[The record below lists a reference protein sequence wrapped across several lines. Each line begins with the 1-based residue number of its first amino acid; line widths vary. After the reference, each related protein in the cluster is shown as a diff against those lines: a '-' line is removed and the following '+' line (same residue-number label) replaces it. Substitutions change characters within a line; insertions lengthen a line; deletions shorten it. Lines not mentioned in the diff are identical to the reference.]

1 MKNND
6 AFGECHPSVCLAF
19 FAAVIGFT
27 MFFMHPAALGVSLVG
42 AVSFYIKLRGGRG
55 AGFLIKFALPAAV
68 ITAVINVL
76 FNRRGETV
84 LARFP
89 NGSPITL
96 ESFLYGLSAA
106 AMMASV
112 LVWFACFS
120 DVMTS
125 DKLMFLFGR
134 AIPPLSQV
142 LSMTLRFVPR
152 FREQFER
159 VREARLCMGKPA
171 ASSLK
176 EKTKEAFECFS
187 VMAAWS
193 LEGSAETAD
202 SMKSRG
208 FGLRGRTSFAI
219 YRLSVRDICL
229 LVWLAACAAFVI
241 FAAANGC
248 FAWEYFPN
256 ISGKLPVSP
265 LSAAAFA
272 VYLAAALT
280 PIWVDI
286 LEGLQWRSSR

>member
-1 MKNND
+1 MNNKD
-6 AFGECHPSVCLAF
+6 SFNNCHPVVNFAF
-19 FAAVIGFT
+19 FAVVIGFS
-27 MFFMHPAALGVSLVG
+27 MFFMHPAALGVSLIG
-42 AVSFYIKLRGGRG
+42 AVCFYIRLRGGRG
-55 AGFLIKFALPAAV
+55 VGFLIKLVLPAAV
-68 ITAVINVL
+68 ITAVINAL
-76 FNRRGETV
+76 FNHRGETV

-96 ESFLYGLSAA
+96 ESLLYGLSAA
-106 AMMASV
+106 AMMTCV
-112 LVWFACFS
+112 LIWFACFS

-125 DKLMFLFGR
+125 DKLMYLFGKL
-134 AIPPLSQV
+134 IPPMSLV

-152 FREQFER
+152 FREQFAR

-171 ASSLK
+171 ADSLK
-176 EKTKEAFECFS
+176 GKMKEAFGCFS
-187 VMAAWS
+187 VMAVWS
-193 LEGSAETAD
+193 LEGSADTAD

-208 FGLRGRTSFAI
+208 FGLRGRTTFAI
-219 YRLSVRDICL
+219 FRFSARDVCL

-241 FAAANGC
+241 VGAANGC

-256 ISGKLPVSP
+256 VGGELPTSP

-280 PIWVDI
+280 PLFVDI

>member
-1 MKNND
+1 MKNKD

-19 FAAVIGFT
+19 FAVVIGFS
-27 MFFMHPAALGVSLVG
+27 MFFMHPAALGASLVG

-55 AGFLIKFALPAAV
+55 VGFLLKLVLPAAA
-68 ITAVINVL
+68 ITAVINAL
-76 FNRRGETV
+76 FNHRGETV

-96 ESFLYGLSAA
+96 ESLMYGLSAA

-112 LVWFACFS
+112 LIWFACFS

-125 DKLMFLFGR
+125 DKLTYLFGR
-134 AIPPLSQV
+134 MIPSLSLV

-152 FREQFER
+152 FLEQFAR
-159 VREARLCMGKPA
+159 VREARLCMGKPGA
-171 ASSLK
+171 NSPK
-176 EKTKEAFECFS
+176 GKMKEAFECFS
-187 VMAAWS
+187 AMAAWS

-219 YRLSVRDICL
+219 YRLTARDICL
-229 LVWLAACAAFVI
+229 LVWLGACAAFVI
-241 FAAANGC
+241 VAAASGSL
-248 FAWEYFPN
+248 AWEYFPN
-256 ISGKLPVSP
+256 VSGELTP

-280 PIWVDI
+280 PLWVSV
-286 LEGLQWRSSR
+286 LEGQ